1 MLENYKQ
8 PLLDNLFNLVSIP
21 SIYKEGESHPL
32 GDANYKC
39 ATEIVKL
46 MESLG
51 FKTYMDPEGYYAYA
65 EVGEGDIFGILGHL
79 DVVPAEENE
88 GWITPP
94 FEPKIING
102 AVYGRGVQDD
112 KGPTLASIFA
122 VKALMDEGH
131 EFKYKMR
138 FIFGFNEES
147 SWKCIK
153 KYKANEDAP
162 TIGFTPDSS
171 FPVVYA
177 EKGLVQYTVTKK
189 VKSSVLFTGG
199 MSFNAVPS
207 KATTKVN
214 DKLVD
219 ELTKLGFEF
228 EVDGDNV
235 VVKGKSAHAK
245 NPWKGDSA
253 IYKLCTALGNIGVN
267 EEAVNFVNNHFNEK
281 HIFEG
286 FTSEDLSDFSGP
298 ASINLGQIFVT
309 EDEIKLHVDVRH
321 PVTLERTKIDEIIT
335 KVCNE
340 SGFEVKIGSNEKPI
354 YLPLE
359 SELISN
365 MVSTYQEVTGDLESK
380 PIISGGATY
389 ARAFDNCVA
398 FGPNFPN
405 RPSTEHMPNENI
417 PVEQLM
423 QTLEIY
429 YKFIKKVCVR

>member
-21 SIYKEGESHPL
+21 SVLTLGESHPL

-46 MESLG
+46 MDSLG

-65 EVGEGDIFGILGHL
+65 EIGEGDIFGILGHL
-79 DVVPAEENE
+79 DVVPAEESE

-94 FEPKIING
+94 FEPKIIDG

-112 KGPTLASIFA
+112 KGPTLASVFA
-122 VKALMDEGH
+122 VKALMDEGYK
-131 EFKYKMR
+131 FKYKMR
-138 FIFGFNEES
+138 FIFGFNEETN
-147 SWKCIK
+147 WECIT
-153 KYKANEDAP
+153 KYKANEEAP
-162 TIGFTPDSS
+162 TIGFTPDSG

-177 EKGLVQYTVTKK
+177 EKGLVQYVVTKK
-189 VKSSVLFTGG
+189 TKSNVTITGG
-199 MSFNAVPS
+199 SSFNAVPS
-207 KATTKVN
+207 KATTKAS
-214 DKLVD
+214 DELIA
-219 ELTKLGFEF
+219 ELTKLGYEF

-253 IYKLCTALGNIGVN
+253 VYKLCTALENIGVS
-267 EEAVNFVNNHFNEK
+267 EDAVKLVNTHFNEK
-281 HIFEG
+281 HEFEG
-286 FTSEDLSDFSGP
+286 FSSEDLSDFSGP
-298 ASINLGQIFVT
+298 VSINLGQIFVT
-309 EDEIKLHVDVRH
+309 EDEIKLHIDVRH
-321 PVTLERTKIDEIIT
+321 PVTLETVKIDDIIT
-335 KVCNE
+335 NVCGE
-340 SGFEVKIGSNEKPI
+340 SGFNVEKASSEKAV
-354 YLPLE
+354 YLPLD

-365 MVSTYQEVTGDLESK
+365 MIATYQEVTGDLESK

-405 RPSTEHMPNENI
+405 KPATEHMPNENI
-417 PVEQLM
+417 PVDQLM
-423 QTLEIY
+423 KTLEIY
-429 YKFIKKVCVR
+429 YKFIKKVCVK

>member
-21 SIYKEGESHPL
+21 SVYREGENHPL
-32 GDANYKC
+32 GDANFKC
-39 ATEIVKL
+39 AIEIVKL

-65 EVGEGDIFGILGHL
+65 EVGEGDVFGILGHL
-79 DVVPAEENE
+79 DVVPAEESE

-94 FEPKIING
+94 FEPKIIDG
-102 AVYGRGVQDD
+102 VIYGRGVQDD
-112 KGPTLASIFA
+112 KGPVLASIFA
-122 VKALMDEGH
+122 VKALMDQGH

-147 SWKCIK
+147 NWKCIT
-153 KYKANEDAP
+153 KYKANEEAP
-162 TIGFTPDSS
+162 SIGFTPDSS

-177 EKGLVQYTVTKK
+177 EKGLTQYILTKK
-189 VKSSVLFTGG
+189 VKSNVLFTGG
-199 MSFNAVPS
+199 SSFNAVPS
-207 KATTKVN
+207 KVTIKVN
-214 DKLVD
+214 DKLID
-219 ELTKLGFEF
+219 ELTRVGFEY
-228 EVDGDNV
+228 EVDGENV

-253 IYKLCTALGNIGVN
+253 VYKLCTALENIGIT
-267 EEAVNFVNNHFNEK
+267 EEAITFVNKYFNEK

-298 ASINLGQIFVT
+298 VSINLGQIFVT
-309 EDEIKLHVDVRH
+309 DEEIKLHVDVRC
-321 PVTLERTKIDEIIT
+321 PVTVDMDIITEIIT
-335 KVCNE
+335 KV
-340 SGFEVKIGSNEKPI
+340 SGENGFNVTKGSSEKAI
-354 YLPLE
+354 YLPLD

-365 MVSTYQEVTGDLESK
+365 MITTYQEVTGDLESK

-389 ARAFDNCVA
+389 ARAFANCVA

-405 RPSTEHMPNENI
+405 KPSSEHMPNENM

-429 YKFIKKVCVR
+429 YKFIQKVCVK